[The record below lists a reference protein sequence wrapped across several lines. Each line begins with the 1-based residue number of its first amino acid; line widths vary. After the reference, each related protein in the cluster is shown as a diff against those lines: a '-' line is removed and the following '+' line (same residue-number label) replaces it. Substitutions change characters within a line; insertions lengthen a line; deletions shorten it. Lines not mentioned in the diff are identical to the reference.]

1 MADYP
6 VWVGSAVLHYPR
18 ARLKRKR
25 NYNMTELDLYVLVCS
40 LICLLGG
47 GLVGFMLGQL
57 KALIE
62 EDRK

>member
-1 MADYP
+1 M
-6 VWVGSAVLHYPR
+6 GRLRGLTHQSANEAPED
-18 ARLKRKR
+18 
-25 NYNMTELDLYVLVCS
+25 NNMTELDLYVLVCS

-47 GLVGFMLGQL
+47 GLVGFMFGQL

>member
-1 MADYP
+1 M
-6 VWVGSAVLHYPR
+6 
-18 ARLKRKR
+18 KRQR
-25 NYNMTELDLYVLVCS
+25 NNNMTELDLYVLVCS

>member
-6 VWVGSAVLHYPR
+6 VWVGSAVLHYQS
-18 ARLKRKR
+18 AMKRQR
-25 NYNMTELDLYVLVCS
+25 NNNMTELDLYVLVCS

-47 GLVGFMLGQL
+47 GLVGFMFGQL

>member
-1 MADYP
+1 M
-6 VWVGSAVLHYPR
+6 S
-18 ARLKRKR
+18 
-25 NYNMTELDLYVLVCS
+25 ELDLYVLVCS

-47 GLVGFMLGQL
+47 GLVGFMFGQL

>member
-1 MADYP
+1 
-6 VWVGSAVLHYPR
+6 
-18 ARLKRKR
+18 
-25 NYNMTELDLYVLVCS
+25 MTELDLYVLACS

-47 GLVGFMLGQL
+47 GLVGFMFGQL

>member
-6 VWVGSAVLHYPR
+6 VRVGSAVLHTR

-25 NYNMTELDLYVLVCS
+25 NNNMTELDLYVLVCS

>member
-6 VWVGSAVLHYPR
+6 VWVGSAVLHYQSANEAPED
-18 ARLKRKR
+18 
-25 NYNMTELDLYVLVCS
+25 NNMTELDLYVLVCS

-47 GLVGFMLGQL
+47 GLVGFMFGQL